1 MRGLFKHVT
10 VYHAVCVVAVF
21 AWLMST
27 GSVSELNGYTR
38 DPATALTPDFWPIAL
53 IVVWG
58 MVVVIHAAAVLS
70 RQASPRHRA
79 RARQRRERRLDR
91 LHDPL
96 HDHAADHD
104 TTPTGPIRRQMSVMF
119 TDIAGST
126 PLAETLGDDRWA
138 AVLVEHRTLVR
149 ATLAG
154 HGGTEVG
161 TQGDGFLVRFE
172 DPDQAVTCA
181 VDLQRCLDARRSD
194 DATVP
199 RLRVGIHAGEAVT
212 DDDDL
217 IGRVVNLAS
226 RVVDQAG
233 PDEVL
238 VTEPVA
244 EHLRTPVV
252 LHDRGL
258 QQLKGITGPR
268 HLLAVVWS
276 DDPPDDTVT
285 VLT

>member
-1 MRGLFKHVT
+1 MHVT
-10 VYHAVCVVAVF
+10 VYLATCVVAVF
-21 AWLMST
+21 AWLMTT
-27 GSVSELNGYTR
+27 GSVSELDGYAQ
-38 DPATALTPDFWPIAL
+38 DPVDALTPDFWPVAI

-58 MVVVIHAAAVLS
+58 MVVLVHTAAVLS

-79 RARQRRERRLDR
+79 RARQRRERRRTRLDV
-91 LHDPL
+91 DEPT
-96 HDHAADHD
+96 ADG
-104 TTPTGPIRRQMSVMF
+104 PTRRQTSVMF

-126 PLAETLGDDRWA
+126 PLAEALGDDQWA
-138 AVLVEHRTLVR
+138 AVLVEHRSLVR
-149 ATLAG
+149 ARLAG
-154 HGGTEVG
+154 HRGTEVG
-161 TQGDGFLVRFE
+161 TQGDGFLVSFD
-172 DPDQAVTCA
+172 DPDDAVRCA
-181 VDLQRCLDARRSD
+181 VDLQRHLGSLRSD
-194 DATVP
+194 DTTVP
-199 RLRVGIHAGEAVT
+199 RLRVGIHAGEAVA

-244 EHLRTPVV
+244 DHLRTPVV

-258 QQLKGITGPR
+258 QELKGITGPR
-268 HLLAVVWS
+268 HLLAVAWEH
-276 DDPPDDTVT
+276 DPPDGSVT